1 MLFGPVRVLINDRAT
16 CIVCGWNWK
25 EDRLIYPLPSGE
37 ASSWKGLFQVNRKFS
52 ISKWPLERLLLD
64 QLLKQDQKNIDWTE
78 SIKPYCFGWF
88 SILFV
93 IMRMCSM
100 EHYMHGQNQ
109 KLLNQEAVGWLAE
122 QSSAP
127 GYSYHYCGDSLLRI
141 ILGVL
146 SCIYIV

>member
-1 MLFGPVRVLINDRAT
+1 MFGLVRVLINDRAT

-64 QLLKQDQKNIDWTE
+64 QLLKLDQKNIDWTE

-109 KLLNQEAVGWLAE
+109 KLLNKDETVYMWADWLSRVVPLLGIE
-122 QSSAP
+122 TTTLVF
-127 GYSYHYCGDSLLRI
+127 YGDSLLP
-141 ILGVL
+141 
-146 SCIYIV
+146 

>member
-64 QLLKQDQKNIDWTE
+64 QLLNLDQKNIDWTE

-109 KLLNQEAVGWLAE
+109 KLLNQDETVYMWADWLSRVVPLLGIE
-122 QSSAP
+122 TTTIVF
-127 GYSYHYCGDSLLRI
+127 HGDSLLP
-141 ILGVL
+141 
-146 SCIYIV
+146 